1 MGQHSRAPCLGL
13 GKTNFS
19 TTFCSELDLGVF
31 MKVVGMEQLSQG
43 ISESKT
49 WTIDSGLSQ

>member
-49 WTIDSGLSQ
+49 